1 MRRILSTYRWVKQP
15 LTSMLLGEIAKAE
28 IRDVEVFCASV
39 HFDYRSGEAVR
50 DLASALSEHRLEL
63 NSLHAPTERDAI
75 SGHQTGMPIS
85 ISDPERIR
93 RIDAVDEVKR
103 ALEVAERIPFRY
115 LVQHIGSG
123 RQSADP
129 RKMDA
134 AFASLENLAIF
145 AKHRG
150 VTIAI
155 ENKPDELSCPA
166 SLHQFIQETHLQVKF
181 CFDTGHAHIEGGVG
195 PGLELMRERVV
206 TMHVHDNH
214 GDKDEHLVPG
224 EGTIDWDAAF
234 TALAGVPEMPSLVM
248 ELKER
253 GAGAPKMDEIR
264 AAFDRLEE
272 FAEKKG
278 DARADSR

>member
-1 MRRILSTYRWVKQP
+1 MRRILSTYRWVNQP
-15 LTSMLLGEIAKAE
+15 LTAMLLGEIAKAE
-28 IRDVEVFCASV
+28 IPAVEVFCASV

-50 DLASALSEHRLEL
+50 DLASALSEHGLAL

-134 AFASLENLAIF
+134 AFASLESLAIF

-150 VTIAI
+150 VMIAI
-155 ENKPDELSCPA
+155 ENKADELSCPA
-166 SLHQFIQETHLQVKF
+166 SLHQFIHDTHLQVKF
-181 CFDTGHAHIEGGVG
+181 CFDVGHAHIEGGVEA
-195 PGLELMRERVV
+195 GLELMRERVV
-206 TMHVHDNH
+206 SVHVHDNH
-214 GDKDEHLVPG
+214 GDKDEHLPPG

-234 TALAGVPEMPSLVM
+234 AALASAPEKPELVM

-253 GAGAPKMDEIR
+253 GPGLPRIDEIR
-264 AAFDRLEE
+264 EAFDRLEK
-272 FAEKKG
+272 FADK
-278 DARADSR
+278 

>member
-1 MRRILSTYRWVKQP
+1 MRRILSTYRWVNQP
-15 LTSMLLGEIAKAE
+15 LTSMLLGQIARADIPAVEI
-28 IRDVEVFCASV
+28 FCASV
-39 HFDYRSGEAVR
+39 HFDYRSGEAIR
-50 DLASALSEHRLEL
+50 DLASALSEHGLEL
-63 NSLHAPTERDAI
+63 HSLHSPTERDAI

-103 ALEVAERIPFRY
+103 ALEVAERIPFAY

-129 RKMDA
+129 RKLDA

-155 ENKPDELSCPA
+155 ENKADELSCPT

-181 CFDTGHAHIEGGVG
+181 CFDTGHAHIEGGVQA
-195 PGLELMRERVV
+195 GLELMRDRVAMV
-206 TMHVHDNH
+206 HIHDNH
-214 GDKDEHLVPG
+214 GDKDEHLPPG
-224 EGTIDWDAAF
+224 EGTIDWKATCAQ
-234 TALAGVPEMPSLVM
+234 LAGAGEMPALVM
-248 ELKER
+248 ELKEK
-253 GAGAPKMDEIR
+253 GPGVPSVDEIR
-264 AAFDRLEE
+264 TAFDRLDE
-272 FAEKKG
+272 FVQGGAE
-278 DARADSR
+278 SE

>member
-1 MRRILSTYRWVKQP
+1 MRRILSTYRWVNQP
-15 LTSMLLGEIAKAE
+15 LSSMLLGEIAKAD
-28 IRDVEVFCASV
+28 IHVVEVFCAAV
-39 HFDYRSGEAVR
+39 HFDYRLGEAVR

-134 AFASLENLAIF
+134 AFASLESLAVF

-155 ENKPDELSCPA
+155 ENKPDELSSPA

-195 PGLELMRERVV
+195 PGLELMRERTITV
-206 TMHVHDNH
+206 HVHDNH
-214 GDKDEHLVPG
+214 GEKDEHLSPG
-224 EGTIDWDAAF
+224 DGTIDWDAAF
-234 TALAGVPEMPSLVM
+234 AVLAGASEMPALVM

-253 GAGAPKMDEIR
+253 GAGAPSMDEIR

-272 FAEKKG
+272 FAEKKRG
-278 DARADSR
+278 EHADSR

>member
-1 MRRILSTYRWVKQP
+1 MQRILSTYRWVGHP
-15 LTSMLLGEIAKAE
+15 LTPMLLGEIAKAK
-28 IRDVEVFCASV
+28 IPAVEVFCASG
-39 HFDYRSGEAVR
+39 HFQYRSGEAISN
-50 DLASALSEHRLEL
+50 LAGALTEHGLEL
-63 NSLHAPTERDAI
+63 HSLHSPTERDST

-123 RQSADP
+123 RQSADQ
-129 RKMDA
+129 RKLDA
-134 AFASLENLAIF
+134 AFASLESLSVF

-166 SLHQFIQETHLQVKF
+166 SLHQFIQETHLQVKY
-181 CFDTGHAHIEGGVG
+181 CFDTGHAHIEGGVEAG
-195 PGLELMRERVV
+195 FEAMRDRVV
-206 TMHVHDNH
+206 TVHVHDNH
-214 GDKDEHLVPG
+214 GEKDEHLPPG
-224 EGTIDWDAAF
+224 DGSIDWDAAF
-234 TALAGVPEMPSLVM
+234 AAFATAPEMPALVM

-253 GAGAPKMDEIR
+253 SPSVPAIDEIR

-272 FAEKKG
+272 MADKKG
-278 DARADSR
+278 GAHAGSR

>member
-1 MRRILSTYRWVKQP
+1 MRRILSTYRWVNQP
-15 LTSMLLGEIAKAE
+15 LTAMLLGEIAKAE
-28 IRDVEVFCASV
+28 IPAVEVFCASV

-50 DLASALSEHRLEL
+50 DLASALSEHGLEL

-123 RQSADP
+123 RQSADA
-129 RKMDA
+129 RKLDA
-134 AFASLENLAIF
+134 AFASLENLVIF

-150 VTIAI
+150 VTMAI
-155 ENKPDELSCPA
+155 ENKADELSCPA
-166 SLHQFIQETHLQVKF
+166 SLHQFIHETHLQVKF
-181 CFDTGHAHIEGGVG
+181 CFDIGHAHIEGGVE
-195 PGLELMRERVV
+195 PGLELLRDRVV
-206 TMHVHDNH
+206 SVHVHDNH
-214 GDKDEHLVPG
+214 GDKDEHLPPG
-224 EGTIDWDAAF
+224 EGTIDWDGAF
-234 TALAGVPEMPSLVM
+234 RALAGGPETPALVM

-253 GAGAPKMDEIR
+253 GAGTPSLDDIR
-264 AAFDRLEE
+264 KAFDRLEK
-272 FAEKKG
+272 FAEK
-278 DARADSR
+278 